1 MKVSKKVTS
10 VPKKEKAYF
19 VDTNIFL
26 RALIN
31 DDEKVYTD
39 VLAFLEGI
47 KNNRFKA
54 YSSSLVLAEIVW
66 TLSSFYKLGKIDVVK
81 SLESIINLNGLMF
94 VENQDSTK
102 ALDLYKSHNVKY
114 IDCLIC
120 SGLNKTKKIW
130 TIVSYDVDFD
140 KLGISRVEPKNI
152 IYGR

>member
-1 MKVSKKVTS
+1 MKVLKKATP

-31 DDEKVYTD
+31 DDDKTYTD
-39 VLAFLEGI
+39 VLTFLEGI

-54 YSSSLVLAEIVW
+54 YSSSLVLAEVVW
-66 TLSSFYKLGKIDVVK
+66 TLSSFYKLGKVDVVK

-94 VENQDSTK
+94 AENLDGTK
-102 ALDLYKSHNVKY
+102 ALDLYKTHNVKY

-120 SGLNKTKKIW
+120 SGLNKTKKAW

-140 KLGISRVEPKNI
+140 KLGVKRVEPKAL
-152 IYGR
+152 YDK